1 MPCVFVNR
9 RHRGSGCNVS
19 MREEDAGR
27 LAAEHLL
34 ELGHRRLGHV
44 SGPQRLDTAL
54 RRMQGFVDAATAAG
68 ADVQIEEA
76 AFDEPGGAQAMGTL
90 LTGRRPPTG
99 VFVSNIN
106 QAVGALAAARRKG
119 VSVPADVSIVG
130 YDDDPLVDYL
140 EVPLTAIRMPLWE
153 LGATAVDVLME
164 QLRGGEPRDVEL
176 ETPPQLVVR
185 ESTAPRETQ

>member
-1 MPCVFVNR
+1 M
-9 RHRGSGCNVS
+9 
-19 MREEDAGR
+19 
-27 LAAEHLL
+27 
-34 ELGHRRLGHV
+34 
-44 SGPQRLDTAL
+44 
-54 RRMQGFVDAATAAG
+54 
-68 ADVQIEEA
+68 
-76 AFDEPGGAQAMGTL
+76 
-90 LTGRRPPTG
+90 
-99 VFVSNIN
+99 
-106 QAVGALAAARRKG
+106 
-119 VSVPADVSIVG
+119 SIVG